1 MRVAD
6 VMTSPVLTVA
16 PDEPWKQVAERMLD
30 ADVSGLPVTN
40 DDGYLMGVVTEADL
54 VSKPA
59 FGTRRHSALAAFTD
73 LLTGDARWAAKA
85 TALTAAE
92 LMTTAVITASPRE
105 DVRIVAQRMLERGV
119 KRLPVVDGGQLVG
132 IISRQDLLRVF
143 DRSDGDITAEL
154 TEKLASARYAP
165 DDHEVTVSVAD
176 GVVTLDGWVRA
187 EDDVPVVEGLARR
200 ISGVVH
206 VVDRVGFHE
215 RTRGERNHRW

>member
-6 VMTSPVLTVA
+6 VMTSPVLTVG
-16 PDEPWKQVAERMLD
+16 PDAPWKQVAERMLD

-59 FGTRRHSALAAFTD
+59 FGTRRHSPLAAIAD
-73 LLTGDARWAAKA
+73 LLSGDARWAAKA

-132 IISRQDLLRVF
+132 IVSRQDLLRVF
-143 DRSDGDITAEL
+143 DRPDDDIAAEL
-154 TEKLASARYAP
+154 TEKLASAHYAP
-165 DDHEVTVSVAD
+165 DDHEVTASVAD

-200 ISGVVH
+200 ISGVVD

-215 RTRGERNHRW
+215 RTLR